1 MIVKIIQVY
10 TNNIVFTLK
19 IGLWSYKIAISY
31 LLFPFFMLF
40 FHVFEIILFYFFAFL
55 YRIMYALNYASVVKK
70 MSVNEIRDLVYE
82 NYFKQIGFHKENSYY
97 SMRRLKKNCCC
108 FQLN

>member
-19 IGLWSYKIAISY
+19 IGLWSYKIVF
-31 LLFPFFMLF
+31 FP
-40 FHVFEIILFYFFAFL
+40 VFEIILFYFFAFL

-70 MSVNEIRDLVYE
+70 MSVNEIRELVYE

-108 FQLN
+108 FQLD